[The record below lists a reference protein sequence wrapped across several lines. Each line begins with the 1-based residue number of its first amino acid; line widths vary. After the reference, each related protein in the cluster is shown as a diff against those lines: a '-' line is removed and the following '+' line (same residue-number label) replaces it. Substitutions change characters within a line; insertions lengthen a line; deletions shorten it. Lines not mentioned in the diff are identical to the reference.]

1 LQRANADQE
10 WKKISSNVDGIW
22 GDGGLSHRTSGGG
35 GYGRETGIIDLGHEP
50 PLSVDGSEAAV
61 IDRRRVSVQW
71 FSGTILTGLCGA
83 ALIGGAVFASLDGEM
98 TFAKVPERVE
108 GALRGAF
115 GANDK
120 TASLH
125 KSDRLPP
132 PGESTA
138 ARSVVRVSTV
148 ARVGN
153 RDVMRVRPFV
163 RISGNLSMTTSD
175 LSSKIPPFNAQ
186 RMLGDVGG
194 PSPAASDDPNASA
207 DAANAAE
214 PDAEV
219 SFVTKDLAPILPKA
233 KVAAVVALDD
243 ILMRVRDA
251 SNWRGSSGVRYA
263 ALANAAADAT
273 GASGTQSDM
282 KLAYA
287 SEGSTPDPYAGFETR
302 VVPENVTLLAKTKDQ
317 VTGGNPTG
325 ERIHIVKK
333 GDSVTSVLR
342 DQGATP
348 EEAKAIAATLGPRG
362 RDGGLKEGQKLRI
375 LMAPAGPGQ
384 RLQPYRVVVAND
396 SNIEAVAALSD
407 LGKYVAVDVQSMNT
421 VAEAT
426 DNGDDDDDDGS
437 GVRLYQSIYETALR
451 NKVPA
456 NVIEDMVRIYSYD
469 VDFQRKVQPGDSFDV
484 FYAGEDEGTNANEKS
499 EVLFAS
505 LTVGG
510 ETKKYY
516 RFQTPDDSV
525 IDYYDETGKSAKKF
539 LVRKPVSNAIMRS
552 GFGGRR
558 HPILGFVKMHTGVD
572 WATAYGTPIFASG
585 NGVVEKVGPEGGY
598 GKYVRLKHSNGYET
612 AYGHMSAFAKGLEVG
627 KRVRQGQV
635 IGFVGSTGMS
645 TGPHV
650 HYEILVNGRFVDPM
664 RIKLPR
670 GRSLDGPLLASFEK
684 ERDRLDGMMNNR
696 GTARLSDATGSTG
709 VRQISN
715 R

>member
-1 LQRANADQE
+1 MN
-10 WKKISSNVDGIW
+10 
-22 GDGGLSHRTSGGG
+22 HRTSRGG

-120 TASLH
+120 SASLR

-132 PGESTA
+132 PGETTA
-138 ARSVVRVSTV
+138 SRNVVRVSTV
-148 ARVGN
+148 TRVGN
-153 RDVMRVRPFV
+153 RDVMRVRPFI

-175 LSSKIPPFNAQ
+175 LSAKIPPFNAQ
-186 RMLGDVGG
+186 RMLSDVGA
-194 PSPAASDDPNASA
+194 PTPAASDDANNA
-207 DAANAAE
+207 DAAE
-214 PDAEV
+214 PDAAV
-219 SFVTKDLAPILPKA
+219 SFVTKDLGPILPKA
-233 KVAAVVALDD
+233 KLAAVVALDEV
-243 ILMRVRDA
+243 LMRVRDA
-251 SNWRGSSGVRYA
+251 SNWRGNSGVRYA
-263 ALANAAADAT
+263 ALANAAADAS
-273 GASGTQSDM
+273 GAQPDL

-287 SEGSTPDPYAGFETR
+287 AEGTAADPYAGFETR
-302 VVPENVTLLAKTKDQ
+302 VVPENVTLLPKTKEQ
-317 VTGGNPTG
+317 ATGGNPSG
-325 ERIHIVKK
+325 ERVHLVKK
-333 GDSVTSVLR
+333 GDTVTSILR

-348 EEAKAIAATLGPRG
+348 EEAKAIAATLGAHG
-362 RDGGLKEGQKLRI
+362 RDGGLKEGEKLRI
-375 LMAPAGPGQ
+375 LMAPAGPEPGQ
-384 RLQPYRVVVAND
+384 RLQPYRVIVAND
-396 SNIEAVAALSD
+396 SSVEAVAALSD

-421 VAEAT
+421 TTETAESS
-426 DNGDDDDDDGS
+426 DDDDDDDGS

-451 NKVPA
+451 NKVPPS
-456 NVIEDMVRIYSYD
+456 VIEDMVRIYSYD

-484 FYAGEDEGTNANEKS
+484 FFAGEDEGATITEKT
-499 EVLFAS
+499 EVLYAS

-525 IDYYDETGKSAKKF
+525 VDYYDETGKSAKKF
-539 LVRKPVSNAIMRS
+539 LVRKPVNNAIMRS
-552 GFGGRR
+552 PFGYRR
-558 HPILGFVKMHTGVD
+558 HPILGYVKMHTGVD

-585 NGVVEKVGPEGGY
+585 NGVVETAGWEGGY
-598 GKYVRLKHSNGYET
+598 GNYVKLKHNNGYET
-612 AYGHMSAFAKGLEVG
+612 AYGHMSAFAKGLEPG

-635 IGFVGSTGMS
+635 IGFVGSTGQS
-645 TGPHV
+645 TGAHV

-670 GRSLDGPLLASFEK
+670 GRSLDGPLMASFEK
-684 ERDRLDGMMNNR
+684 ERDRLDAMMSNR
-696 GTARLSDATGSTG
+696 GGPARMSDAAGSTG
-709 VRQISN
+709 VRQVSN

>member
-1 LQRANADQE
+1 M
-10 WKKISSNVDGIW
+10 DGIL
-22 GDGGLSHRTSGGG
+22 GDGGLNHRTSRGG

-115 GANDK
+115 GANDHSV
-120 TASLH
+120 SLR

-138 ARSVVRVSTV
+138 SRNVMRVSTV
-148 ARVGN
+148 TRVGN
-153 RDVMRVRPFV
+153 RDVMRVRPYL

-175 LSSKIPPFNAQ
+175 LSAKIPPFNAQ
-186 RMLGDVGG
+186 RLLTDVGDAA
-194 PSPAASDDPNASA
+194 PAATDNPNAA
-207 DAANAAE
+207 DAAE

-219 SFVTKDLAPILPKA
+219 SFVTKDLSPVLGKA
-233 KVAAVVALDD
+233 KLAAVVALDD

-251 SNWRGSSGVRYA
+251 SNWHGNSAGVRYA
-263 ALANAAADAT
+263 SLANAAADVT
-273 GASGTQSDM
+273 GAQSDVKM
-282 KLAYA
+282 AYA
-287 SEGSTPDPYAGFETR
+287 AEGTTADPYAGFETR
-302 VVPENVTLLAKTKDQ
+302 VVPENVTLLPKTKTQ
-317 VTGGNPTG
+317 TNGANQAG
-325 ERIHIVKK
+325 ERIHSVKK
-333 GDSVTSVLR
+333 GDSITSILR

-348 EEAKAIAATLGPRG
+348 DEAKAIAATLGPRG
-362 RDGGLKEGQKLRI
+362 RDNGLKEGEKVRI
-375 LMAPAGPGQ
+375 LMSPAGPGSGQ
-384 RLQPYRVVVAND
+384 RLQPYRVIVAND
-396 SNIEAVAALSD
+396 SAVEAVAALSD

-421 VAEAT
+421 VTETA
-426 DNGDDDDDDGS
+426 DNSDDDDDDGT

-451 NKVPA
+451 NKVPSG
-456 NVIEDMVRIYSYD
+456 VIDDMIRIYSYD

-484 FYAGEDEGTNANEKS
+484 FYAGEDEGSTITEKN

-505 LTVGG
+505 LTVAG

-525 IDYYDETGKSAKKF
+525 VDYYDETGKSAKKF
-539 LVRKPVSNAIMRS
+539 LVRKPVNNAIMRS
-552 GFGGRR
+552 GFGSRR
-558 HPILGFVKMHTGVD
+558 HPILGYVKMHTGVD

-585 NGVVEKVGPEGGY
+585 NGVVEVAGPEGGY
-598 GKYVRLKHSNGYET
+598 GKYVKLKHNNGYET

-627 KRVRQGQV
+627 KQVRQGQV
-635 IGFVGSTGMS
+635 IGFVGSTGQS

-670 GRSLDGPLLASFEK
+670 GRSLDGPLMAGFEK
-684 ERDRLDGMMNNR
+684 ERDRLDAMMNNR
-696 GTARLSDATGSTG
+696 NGAARITDASGSLPRAQQ
-709 VRQISN
+709 VSN